1 VELFRHETRKV
12 ISHQEYTAQQDRK
25 SHHKVPSISKIMP
38 FNSGGTSL
46 LPLFSGSKGANRRF
60 RLGGPM
66 SSLSM
71 MDDADEGF
79 VGEVAG
85 SVDNDRARIGYLV
98 LVIRVLMRDQIMGLF
113 RRRETTSVLL

>member
-1 VELFRHETRKV
+1 
-12 ISHQEYTAQQDRK
+12 
-25 SHHKVPSISKIMP
+25 MP

-46 LPLFSGSKGANRRF
+46 LPLFSGSRDANRRF

-71 MDDADEGF
+71 MDDADE
-79 VGEVAG
+79 
-85 SVDNDRARIGYLV
+85 DMARIGYLV